1 MGRLVLR
8 KGGLRIEWDRVVQF
22 GEKWDMER
30 VVPRLL
36 VRLRRWAVLLEGYL
50 CLRSMHGDRKRRRRR
65 SCVIDV
71 DQKLT

>member
-1 MGRLVLR
+1 MVLR

-36 VRLRRWAVLLEGYL
+36 VRLWRWAVLLEGYL
-50 CLRSMHGDRKRRRRR
+50 LRLRSMHGDRKRRRRR